1 MRIDTL
7 LTFRQDQVLLAN
19 SFIGIKFKLLNEYI
33 LFSQENFMIDVQ
45 QTNIAYDEIKPITK
59 VNKNGVQFFQTR
71 RKKEINF
78 IKVDKNISPKLCKD
92 GGVEIDSDWL
102 ITEQKDVNIFCHFKC
117 DTNQNNISKT
127 EKEKLKRLL
136 FEN

>member
-59 VNKNGVQFFQTR
+59 VNKNGV
-71 RKKEINF
+71 
-78 IKVDKNISPKLCKD
+78 
-92 GGVEIDSDWL
+92 
-102 ITEQKDVNIFCHFKC
+102 
-117 DTNQNNISKT
+117 
-127 EKEKLKRLL
+127 
-136 FEN
+136 

>member
-1 MRIDTL
+1 M
-7 LTFRQDQVLLAN
+7 
-19 SFIGIKFKLLNEYI
+19 
-33 LFSQENFMIDVQ
+33 
-45 QTNIAYDEIKPITK
+45 
-59 VNKNGVQFFQTR
+59 
-71 RKKEINF
+71 NF

-92 GGVEIDSDWL
+92 GGVKIDSDWL
-102 ITEQKDVNIFCHFKC
+102 ITEQKDVNIFCNFKC